1 MDELKIVK
9 GKTKNT
15 TDNNGNKTID
25 TRVFVYYND
34 KKIGKALIRDYGD
47 NSPFLSDLGID
58 KEQRGKGLGQ
68 KMLKMLMEEYKIN
81 ELTVLKNNHRAI
93 HIYKKFGFKTVKEFN
108 DFDGAKTL
116 YMKKNKIIKESC
128 FNY

>member
-15 TDNNGNKTID
+15 TDNNGNNGNKTID

-47 NSPFLSDLGID
+47 NSPFLSD
-58 KEQRGKGLGQ
+58 
-68 KMLKMLMEEYKIN
+68 
-81 ELTVLKNNHRAI
+81 
-93 HIYKKFGFKTVKEFN
+93 F
-108 DFDGAKTL
+108 
-116 YMKKNKIIKESC
+116 
-128 FNY
+128 